1 MKSVVVLD
9 TNILLDILVFDD
21 QRVHPLRAALTHSL
35 VDAVATKR
43 TIDEFIDVI
52 GRVQFALNAEQQ
64 LEIASQWKSWARII
78 DDTEVLLAPWK
89 CKDRDDQIFINL
101 AYTLRPSTLL
111 SKDKQ
116 VLKIAKRAIKEN
128 IVITSDH
135 EKFLLT

>member
-1 MKSVVVLD
+1 VKPIVVLD

-21 QRVHPLRAALTHSL
+21 QRAHPLRNALTNSL
-35 VDAVATKR
+35 VDAVATQR

-52 GRVQFALNAEQQ
+52 GRVQFELSEQQQ
-64 LEIASQWKSWARII
+64 LEIANQWRAWARII
-78 DDTEVLLAPWK
+78 DDAQVLLAPWK

-116 VLKIAKRAIKEN
+116 VLKIAKRAVKESV
-128 IVITSDH
+128 VITANH
-135 EKFLLT
+135 EKFLVS